1 MKYKIKIGII
11 VAGSWSICIIAGVSV
26 IASDMDTEFLQWGPS
41 DVIFAGFRV
50 NTWTRWSFVISYS
63 VLSQVAYTIVN
74 SSVLPYITNVIR
86 DHKTPIEEKGTK
98 LNAQIIVFTYT
109 LFYWL
114 SSILDVFLWI
124 TLQLQYILPALLTDL
139 LITIYFT
146 NSYMTETVTFLD

>member
-11 VAGSWSICIIAGVSV
+11 VAGSWSICIIAGVYV
-26 IASDMDTEFLQWGPS
+26 IASDINTEFLQWGPS

-50 NTWTRWSFVISYS
+50 NTWTRWGFVISYS

-146 NSYMTETVTFLD
+146 NSYMTETVIFLD

>member
-11 VAGSWSICIIAGVSV
+11 VAGSWSLCIITGVSV
-26 IASDMDTEFLQWGPS
+26 IASDIDTDFLHWGPS

-50 NTWTRWSFVISYS
+50 NTWTKWIFVISYS

-74 SSVLPYITNVIR
+74 ATVSPYITNVIR

-146 NSYMTETVTFLD
+146 DSYMKPTITFLD